1 MRILVMGAGALGSVA
16 GGFMARAG
24 HEVCLVGRAPHVR
37 CISEQGLSIEGI
49 WGRHQ
54 TGPLA
59 ACTRV
64 EELTQREFD
73 LILVAVKSYDT
84 HEAARQIAPL
94 VSPDTW
100 VCSYQN
106 GLGNTEAIAQE
117 VGWEHVLGA
126 RVIFGAR
133 IIEPGR
139 VEVTVIAAPTAI
151 GGYGG
156 DAAEK
161 AARKTAA
168 AMDEALLPT
177 QFTNCIRTVLWSKV
191 AYNCALNPLSALLNV
206 PYGALAEIGHTRGIM
221 NDVVHEL
228 YRVAAAMEIPLAPAT
243 AGEYLDAFYTQL
255 LPPTA
260 AHYASMREDLVQG
273 RRTEVDALNGAIA
286 RFGKDKQ
293 IACPI
298 NAMLTGLVHA
308 RECLGRRDQRPHAS
322 CPIGKMKW
330 SP

>member
-59 ACTRV
+59 ACTMLRKN
-64 EELTQREFD
+64 RID

-243 AGEYLDAFYTQL
+243 AGDIWMRSTQL
-255 LPPTA
+255 CLSA
-260 AHYASMREDLVQG
+260 AHYASMRDQFRG
-273 RRTEVDALNGAIA
+273 DTEVCLERLIA
-286 RFGKDKQ
+286 G
-293 IACPI
+293 
-298 NAMLTGLVHA
+298 
-308 RECLGRRDQRPHAS
+308 LGRINR
-322 CPIGKMKW
+322 
-330 SP
+330 